1 LEITDSMKKTV
12 VLLKLVML
20 CLVLLHSN
28 SYAQV
33 LDRIQSNFKQYH
45 NQVLQEKIYV
55 HTDKDVYLCGELLW
69 FKIYN
74 VDAGTIKPVNIS
86 KVAYVDVL
94 DDANST
100 VLQAKIEL
108 KNGAGNGSFFIP
120 VTLKNGNYKLRA
132 YTNWMKNFGP
142 EVFFEKS
149 ITIVNALG
157 EPAAPVKAI
166 AKAYDIR
173 FFAEGGNLISGVPT
187 TIGFK
192 ATGADGNGVDLS
204 GAVIDQRNDTVAR
217 FRSFKFGMGSFLLT
231 PKANSTY
238 KAIIRVNNSNTIIK
252 ELPPVAANGY
262 AIHLVDNN
270 NQPEVILST
279 RGQENS
285 PLHFFVHS
293 GHKVVLAQTLTPD
306 ANGNARVTID
316 KTKLSEGINH
326 LTLFNSAGQPV
337 SERLYFNRPQLLKL
351 SATAPAEYKLRSEVT
366 LDIAA
371 ADNSGASQQANLS
384 VAVFKLDSLN
394 NINNGNIASSLWLES
409 EINGRIE
416 SPGYYFD
423 NISAETDK
431 ALDNLLLTQGW
442 SRYKWDD
449 VLTAKPLSKFTY
461 LPEYNGHL
469 ITGQLTGKTGA
480 SPFNVMGYMGVI
492 GKKQFYGA
500 AADSTGRLL
509 FNTKEFYGSGEIV
522 LQTNTQDSLYNIS
535 IANPFSE
542 QFNTNKLPTFD
553 LSRKLQSSL
562 TNNSISMQ
570 VQNIYSGT
578 KLKQYYKPVID
589 TNLFYGINYKTY
601 MLDAYTRFNTI
612 EEDLREYVAEVNV
625 VKRDDHFHIKVIS
638 PTGFLQEGDPLVLLD
653 GVPIFN
659 MDKAFTIDP
668 LKIKKLEMIN
678 QVYFWGP
685 VFADGIISLTSYKGD
700 MGGFEIDPRAVILDY
715 EGMQLQREFY
725 SPVYDTPQ
733 LKKSRLPDFRNV
745 LYWAP
750 DVNTDFKG
758 NAKVSFYT
766 SDKAGKYI
774 AVFQGL
780 TGSGKAGSCYFKFDV
795 NN

>member
-1 LEITDSMKKTV
+1 MKKPAV
-12 VLLKLVML
+12 MLQLVML
-20 CLVLLHSN
+20 CLVLLCSN

-33 LDRIQSNFKQYH
+33 LDRIQNSFNKYH

-55 HTDKDVYLCGELLW
+55 HTDKNFYLCGELLW

-86 KVAYVDVL
+86 KVVYVDVL
-94 DDANST
+94 DDANNT
-100 VLQAKIEL
+100 ILQAKIEL

-142 EVFFEKS
+142 EVFFEKT
-149 ITIVNALG
+149 ITIVNALA
-157 EPAAPVKAI
+157 ETSAPQKAL
-166 AKAYDIR
+166 ANAYDIR
-173 FFAEGGNLISGVPT
+173 FFAEGGNLLSGVPT

-192 ATGADGNGVDLS
+192 TTGGDGNWVDLR
-204 GAVIDQRNDTVAR
+204 GAVVDQHNDTVTH
-217 FRSFKFGMGSFLLT
+217 FQSLKFGMGSFLFT

-238 KAIIRVNNSNTIIK
+238 KAIVRVGNSTLVK
-252 ELPPVAANGY
+252 ELPAVSGSGY
-262 AIHLVDNN
+262 AIHLIDDTNR
-270 NQPEVILST
+270 PEVILSA
-279 RGQENS
+279 RGQGS
-285 PLHFFVHS
+285 LPVHFFVHS
-293 GHKVVLAQTLTPD
+293 GHKVVLAQTLMPD
-306 ANGNARVTID
+306 ANGNTRVIID
-316 KTKLSEGINH
+316 RAKLGEGINH

-337 SERLYFNRPQLLKL
+337 SERLYFNRPQLLNL
-351 SATAPAEYKLRSEVT
+351 SASASSEYKLRTQVPI
-366 LDIAA
+366 DIVAT
-371 ADNSGASQQANLS
+371 DHSGSPQLANLS

-394 NINNGNIASSLWLES
+394 NIDNEDIAAGLWLRP
-409 EINGRIE
+409 EINGLIQ

-423 NISAETDK
+423 NPTAETDK

-442 SRYKWDD
+442 SRYKWDN
-449 VLTAKPLSKFTY
+449 VLTAKPLSKFNY

-480 SPFNVMGYMGVI
+480 PTLNVMGYLGVI

-500 AADSTGRLL
+500 AADSAGRLL
-509 FNTKEFYGSGEIV
+509 FNTKDFYGPGEMV
-522 LQTNTQDSLYNIS
+522 LQTTEQDSTFNIS

-542 QFNTNKLPTFD
+542 QFTTSKLPSFQ
-553 LSRKLQSSL
+553 LGRALQTPL
-562 TNNSISMQ
+562 INGSINMQ

-578 KLKQYYKPVID
+578 KLRQYYKPAVD
-589 TNLFYGINYKTY
+589 TNLFYGTHYKTY
-601 MLDAYTRFNTI
+601 MLDAYTRFNTF
-612 EEDLREYVAEVNV
+612 EEDLREYIAEVNV
-625 VKRDDHFHIKVIS
+625 VKRDDHFHIKVIG
-638 PTGFLQEGDPLVLLD
+638 PTGFLREGDPLVLLD

-659 MDKAFTIDP
+659 IDKAFTIDP

-685 VFADGIISLTSYKGD
+685 VFADGIISLSSYRGD

-733 LKKSRLPDFRNV
+733 LVKSRLPDFRTV

-750 DVNTDFKG
+750 DVNTDLKG
-758 NAKVSFYT
+758 NARVSFYT
-766 SDKAGKYI
+766 SDKAGKYV
-774 AVFQGL
+774 AVFQGV
-780 TGSGKAGSCYFKFDV
+780 TNSGKAGSCYFTFDV
-795 NN
+795 SN